1 MMLVLFHI
9 ILGEYVTLYQKQR
22 AMLQQ
27 KAKEKEKTFQQLLEQ
42 RNQLQEQLHKLK
54 VLVAGLLKSK
64 SSNTVVS
71 TATIAEEGVIL
82 ANDIGNVTIFKLVS
96 SE

>member
-1 MMLVLFHI
+1 MF

-22 AMLQQ
+22 AILQE

-54 VLVAGLLKSK
+54 VLVAGLLKSQ
-64 SSNTVVS
+64 SSNTAVS
-71 TATIAEEGVIL
+71 TATIAEENMIL
-82 ANDIGNVTIFKLVS
+82 SDNIGNITFS
-96 SE
+96 S